1 MKRKIFMIIAIIA
14 SIAILTIC
22 LVSCGNTENNYGFNI
37 PGANLVCIGTSS
49 TSNSGW
55 YALYYDKDT
64 KVMYMFVKH
73 GYGAGL
79 TPLYNA
85 DGTLKLYEQEN
96 E

>member
-1 MKRKIFMIIAIIA
+1 MRKRIYMIIAIV
-14 SIAILTIC
+14 TIMLIMALC
-22 LVSCGNTENNYGFNI
+22 LVACGDTKDDYGFNI
-37 PGANLVCIGTSS
+37 QGTNLVCIGTTNSFSS
-49 TSNSGW
+49 E

-85 DGTLKLYEQEN
+85 DGTLKLYEGE
-96 E
+96 